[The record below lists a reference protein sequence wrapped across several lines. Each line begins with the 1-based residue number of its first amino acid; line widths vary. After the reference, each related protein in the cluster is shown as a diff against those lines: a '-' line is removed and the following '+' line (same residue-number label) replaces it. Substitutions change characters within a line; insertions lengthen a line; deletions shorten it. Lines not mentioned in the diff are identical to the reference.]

1 MNNLQNQFPFIS
13 LFSKRE
19 ELLIN
24 LTFYDN
30 IIKNINISYKER
42 GNMEYFSEDE
52 KFLLLEANLTLA
64 TIADGLD
71 CLKNAN
77 VYQKGIFYQAFFSLS
92 IGIERLLKLIIIDKH
107 RIENQGRFPSNKV
120 IRNYRTS
127 FIRNGN

>member
-1 MNNLQNQFPFIS
+1 
-13 LFSKRE
+13 
-19 ELLIN
+19 
-24 LTFYDN
+24 
-30 IIKNINISYKER
+30 
-42 GNMEYFSEDE
+42 MEYFSEDE

-77 VYQKGIFYQAFFSLS
+77 GYQKGIFYQAFFSLS

-120 IRNYRTS
+120 IRDYRTS